1 MIRGKTIKQGLIATT
16 FLAVGF
22 YFIPYLLVLY
32 MVCGLI
38 DILRHEK
45 HDFYLWQRY
54 FSGNGFTTWLVS
66 PLNVFLDLICYKN
79 RKIYALSDFSDEARQ
94 EIETVLAAFDANR
107 DRIIADI
114 NSELG
119 DAKRGMY
126 LYRWFGHLYNR
137 SIEDLNRPFR
147 HVRTIAVSV
156 FNGRERTNYH
166 FGPMRMTI
174 RVLYNLTPVADK
186 DVFIETGNTRH
197 YWVKE
202 PLFMFDDTLM
212 HRSINDDDGRRFC
225 VFLDVMRPSPFPRL
239 LSAMIVPVSL
249 VAGAFKSI
257 YYRRWKMLG
266 MNGA

>member
-1 MIRGKTIKQGLIATT
+1 MIRGKTIKQGLIAIA

-22 YFIPYLLVLY
+22 YFIPYLLVFY
-32 MVCGLI
+32 MACGLI

-45 HDFYLWQRY
+45 RDWYLWQRY

-79 RKIYALSDFSDEARQ
+79 PKIYALSDFSPEARQ
-94 EIETVLAAFDANR
+94 EIETVLATFASNR
-107 DRIIADI
+107 DRIMADI

-137 SIEDLNRPFR
+137 NINDLNQPFQ

-156 FNGRERTNYH
+156 FDGQERTNFH

-174 RVLYNLTPVADK
+174 RVLYNLTPVTDK
-186 DVFIETGNTRH
+186 DVFIETGTTRH
-197 YWVKE
+197 YWSE
-202 PLFMFDDTLM
+202 DPLFMFDDTLM

-225 VFLDVMRPSPFPRL
+225 VFLDVMRPSPFPWL
-239 LSAMIVPVSL
+239 LSAMMVPVSM

-266 MNGA
+266 MDGV